1 MELVLDDGTGLLTC
15 LYWLNQATYDEDGVR
30 LRMMVDLGLQAHAN
44 TKALVLGACV
54 MVVGNLQV
62 LKTRE

>member
-1 MELVLDDGTGLLTC
+1 MELILDDGTGLLTC
-15 LYWLNQATYDEDGVR
+15 LYWPKQATYDEDGVK
-30 LRMMVDLGLQAHAN
+30 LRMLVDLGLQAHAN
-44 TKALVLGACV
+44 TKASVLGACV